1 MKLSC
6 NTWMYSSFP
15 AWLPAYPIDYVI
27 KRLSEIG
34 YDGIELGC
42 ASPVAYPPYMDE
54 RERGRIGD
62 LLKKHNI
69 AISSVLPCPGG
80 GMGNNVSSP
89 IKKER
94 ETAVQSYKDCIKLG
108 ADLGAKICLYVAGW
122 QIWGVEKKQAL
133 DWSREC
139 LVEVAKYAKELGV
152 TIAVEPTSMDSNVI
166 ETADDAI
173 ELMRSTE
180 LENVKVMF
188 DTIHVLYRK
197 EIITDYIERMGKD
210 LVHLHVSDLDRMPPG
225 SQTDFTLMT
234 EALRKIGYEGYLTM
248 EIGLG
253 GRGIDPNAFAKR
265 AYDYMKKIMAE

>member
-1 MKLSC
+1 
-6 NTWMYSSFP
+6 MYSSFP
-15 AWLPAYPIDYVI
+15 AWLPAYPIEYVI
-27 KRLSEIG
+27 ERLSEIG

-42 ASPVAYPPYMDE
+42 ASPVAYPPYIDNSD
-54 RERGRIGD
+54 RARIRD
-62 LLKKHNI
+62 LLKRHKI

-94 ETAVQSYKDCIKLG
+94 ETAVRSYKECIKLG
-108 ADLGAKICLYVAGW
+108 ADLGAKTCLYVAGW

-139 LVEVAKYAKELGV
+139 LTEIANYAKDLGV
-152 TIAVEPTSMDSNVI
+152 TMAVEPTPMDSNVI

-173 ELMRSTE
+173 ALMRSVG

-197 EIITDYIERMGKD
+197 EIITDYVEKMGKD

-225 SQTDFTLMT
+225 FHTDFSLMVK
-234 EALRKIGYEGYLTM
+234 ELRKVGFDGYLTM

-253 GRGIDPNAFAKR
+253 GRGIDPNAFAAK
-265 AYDYMKKIMAE
+265 AYDYMKNLFKGA